1 MLLWLQYLLLTF
13 SSSISKFNEFN
24 FIIIYTNPLK
34 IMPPLPNNEFI
45 VRQSILINSLLLS
58 FFLLISL
65 GLVFTFLSDS
75 EHSFLLYLKPLV
87 AVICL
92 LIIAAVNV
100 KRRRV
105 IYRINN
111 TGIYYYESLI
121 STWKNFYIAYVSDDS
136 NSSNINDD
144 IRLVIQYYDSN
155 RQLME
160 IRLPASPT
168 LEKDVY
174 EIVDAIVKYHPSI

>member
-1 MLLWLQYLLLTF
+1 MT
-13 SSSISKFNEFN
+13 SE
-24 FIIIYTNPLK
+24 
-34 IMPPLPNNEFI
+34 PNDEFI
-45 VRQSILINSLLLS
+45 VRQSILINSLLLG

-65 GLVFTFLSDS
+65 GLIFTFLSDL

-87 AVICL
+87 TVICL

-111 TGIYYYESLI
+111 TGIYYSESLI
-121 STWKNFYIAYVSDDS
+121 STWKNFYMAYVSDDS

-144 IRLVIQYYDSN
+144 IRLVIQYYDAN
-155 RQLME
+155 RQLLE

-168 LEKDVY
+168 LEKNVY
-174 EIVDAIVKYHPSI
+174 EIVDAIVKYHLSI